1 MVSRQRDALAG
12 AAVDRQGQRPGG
24 RRLARSGSAPRDRTL
39 TGIPPMSSSAAGR
52 VQASH
57 RITKKTPILPNAGD
71 AGRRAPRLVFHPSC
85 IGAAGSRPGE
95 NRCAVR
101 EGGCVPMRFG
111 CDGRTGERLPTMGMA
126 ATGGAGAVSRREA
139 ARAPGAEND
148 DSELVSRMNKVMPCF
163 EMTSSPNPDVR
174 RRVAVPA
181 GCAGAVG
188 TALHRLGAVSAS
200 VLRGRPVRPQGPMS
214 RMFHRLAGVPARGRP
229 RRPLRGVRPSGGSRG
244 RRPAPQGR
252 PLAQRRT
259 VGDLPRQRVGD
270 RLRRLLRET

>member
-1 MVSRQRDALAG
+1 
-12 AAVDRQGQRPGG
+12 
-24 RRLARSGSAPRDRTL
+24 
-39 TGIPPMSSSAAGR
+39 
-52 VQASH
+52 
-57 RITKKTPILPNAGD
+57 
-71 AGRRAPRLVFHPSC
+71 
-85 IGAAGSRPGE
+85 
-95 NRCAVR
+95 
-101 EGGCVPMRFG
+101 MRFG

-188 TALHRLGAVSAS
+188 TALQRLGAVSAR

-214 RMFHRLAGVPARGRP
+214 RMFHRLAGYLLAAGLAVLSAAPAHAADPEDGDLR
-229 RRPLRGVRPSGGSRG
+229 LRGGASHNEG
-244 RRPAPQGR
+244 RLEVYHDNEWG
-252 PLAQRRT
+252 T
-259 VGDLPRQRVGD
+259 VCDD
-270 RLRRLLRET
+270 FFCEN